1 MRKEYFTEASH
12 QPLFSMYDTLKKK
25 SINPS
30 RHHKYHPELEINFIV
45 EGCGK
50 YVVDDKSYDF
60 KSGDVLFVR
69 ANVPHCI
76 PSMESDEV
84 LAFVIRINWYYMWN
98 ICADYIE
105 TARIHTLIT
114 SGVPINSYF
123 PKESGVGKK
132 IEEIRELFRD
142 ENDATRFEIKRQILN
157 LLIIISDSVADTST
171 PENDQKAPAHIA
183 EIQRAVNFINE
194 NLSKHITLDDI
205 AHAAS
210 MSRSYVSSYFK
221 LVTGVS
227 PYEYLLT
234 ARVEKAIGLLK
245 KTEFSVTEIAQKCGF
260 GSLSSFNKTFR
271 RSIGVT
277 PREYRIGQSKS

>member
-30 RHHKYHPELEINFIV
+30 RHHKHHPELEIGFIA
-45 EGCGK
+45 EGNGK
-50 YVVDDKSYDF
+50 YVLDNKSYDF
-60 KSGDVLFVR
+60 KPGDVFFVR
-69 ANVPHCI
+69 ANEPHCI
-76 PSMESDEV
+76 PSMDSEEV
-84 LAFVIRINWYYMWN
+84 LAFVIHINWYYMWN
-98 ICADYIE
+98 ICADYID
-105 TARIHTLIT
+105 AAKIHTMIT
-114 SGVPINSYF
+114 SGIPINSYF

-132 IEEIRELFRD
+132 VEEIRKLFRD
-142 ENDATRFEIKRQILN
+142 DNDATRFEIKRRILN
-157 LLIIISDSVADTST
+157 LLIIIADSVADASA

-183 EIQRAVNFINE
+183 EIQNAVNFINE
-194 NLSKHITLDDI
+194 NLSKQITLDDI

>member
-30 RHHKYHPELEINFIV
+30 RHHKHHPELEIGFIA
-45 EGCGK
+45 EGNGI
-50 YVVDDKSYDF
+50 YTVGDKSFDF
-60 KSGDVLFVR
+60 KPGDVFFIR
-69 ANVPHCI
+69 ANEPHCI
-76 PSMESDEV
+76 PSIKSEEV
-84 LAFVIRINWYYMWN
+84 IAFVIRINWYYMWN
-98 ICADYIE
+98 ICADYID
-105 TARIHTLIT
+105 AAKIHTMIT
-114 SGVPINSYF
+114 SGIPINSYF

-132 IEEIRELFRD
+132 VEEIRKLFRD
-142 ENDATRFEIKRQILN
+142 DNEATRFEIKRRILN
-157 LLIIISDSVADTST
+157 LLIIIADSVTDPSIAESV
-171 PENDQKAPAHIA
+171 QKAPAHIG
-183 EIQRAVNFINE
+183 EIQNAVNYINK
-194 NLSKHITLDDI
+194 NLAKQITLDDI

-234 ARVEKAIGLLK
+234 ARVEKAIKLLK
-245 KTEFSVTEIAQKCGF
+245 KTELSVTEIAQKCGF

-271 RSIGVT
+271 RNLGVT
-277 PREYRIGQSKS
+277 PREYRLGQGK

>member
-12 QPLFSMYDTLKKK
+12 QQLFSMYDTLKKK

-30 RHHKYHPELEINFIV
+30 RHHKHHPELEIGFIA
-45 EGCGK
+45 EGNGK
-50 YVVDDKSYDF
+50 YVVDDKSFDF
-60 KSGDVLFVR
+60 KPGDVFFIR

-76 PSMESDEV
+76 PHIESDEV
-84 LAFVIRINWYYMWN
+84 LAFVIRINWYYLWN

-105 TARIHTLIT
+105 TAKIHTMLT
-114 SGVPINSYF
+114 SATPINSYF
-123 PKESGVGKK
+123 PKESTVSKRV
-132 IEEIRELFRD
+132 EEIRDLFRNED
-142 ENDATRFEIKRQILN
+142 DTTRFEIKRRILN
-157 LLIIISDSVADTST
+157 LLIIIADSLSNPPMSDGS
-171 PENDQKAPAHIA
+171 QKAPAHID
-183 EIQRAVNFINE
+183 EIQNAVNYIND
-194 NLSKHITLDDI
+194 NLSNPITLDDI

-234 ARVEKAIGLLK
+234 ARVEQAIKFLR
-245 KTEFSVTEIAQKCGF
+245 KTELSVTEIAQKCGF

-271 RSIGVT
+271 KSIGVT
-277 PREYRIGQSKS
+277 PREYRLSQGK